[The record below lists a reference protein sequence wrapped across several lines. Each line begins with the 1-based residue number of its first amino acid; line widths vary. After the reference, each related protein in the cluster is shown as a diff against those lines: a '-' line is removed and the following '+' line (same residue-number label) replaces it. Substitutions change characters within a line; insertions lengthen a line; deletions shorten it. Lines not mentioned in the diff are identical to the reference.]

1 MCIISFCVIRIF
13 VKTFFKNQGI
23 FGTHLLCAFDPLFD
37 YTAMIRVAIG
47 RNLYVRTPVN
57 FTRLHE
63 IEAIMNEVSRVNVK
77 LTEFQLRACLQG
89 EKVTLVLGLP

>member
-1 MCIISFCVIRIF
+1 M
-13 VKTFFKNQGI
+13 
-23 FGTHLLCAFDPLFD
+23 FD

-63 IEAIMNEVSRVNVK
+63 IEAIMYEVSRVNVK

-89 EKVTLVLGLP
+89 ERVTLVLWFISKIHRWGYPITRVNFTSFADVFRNAWHSL